1 LLKKLWL
8 IKWKEY
14 KLFYYQYTSKKR
26 DSKCYLFF
34 LCEFNAVTLN
44 GETQVTRADP
54 GKTYIGQDKK
64 KRHMNPIITWS
75 IVAGP

>member
-1 LLKKLWL
+1 ML
-8 IKWKEY
+8 
-14 KLFYYQYTSKKR
+14 S
-26 DSKCYLFF
+26 F

-64 KRHMNPIITWS
+64 TSYESIITWS

>member
-1 LLKKLWL
+1 ML
-8 IKWKEY
+8 
-14 KLFYYQYTSKKR
+14 S
-26 DSKCYLFF
+26 F

-64 KRHMNPIITWS
+64 RHMNQ
-75 IVAGP
+75 